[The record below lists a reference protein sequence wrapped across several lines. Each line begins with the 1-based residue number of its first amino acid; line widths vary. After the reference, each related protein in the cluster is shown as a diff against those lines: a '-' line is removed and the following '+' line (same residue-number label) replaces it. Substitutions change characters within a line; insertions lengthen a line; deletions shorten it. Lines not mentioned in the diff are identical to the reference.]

1 MNRGCCKP
9 YGDPEFYNQ
18 GVEWRPVCGTNGV
31 CPECQGKPSHAVL
44 TAKLNANFELLT
56 ALPANSEE
64 AKALRHEQANLLTAR
79 MALTIG
85 DANKIVE
92 E

>member
-1 MNRGCCKP
+1 MAR
-9 YGDPEFYNQ
+9 
-18 GVEWRPVCGTNGV
+18 
-31 CPECQGKPSHAVL
+31 HAIL
-44 TAKLNANFELLT
+44 TAKLNANLDRLT
-56 ALPANSEE
+56 GLPVNSDE

-85 DANKIVE
+85 EAQEIVE